1 MSSWLRPT
9 DLNGVVLKE
18 DVDVSLLR
26 KILILHNQTSDEIQR
41 ILTESE
47 VEKIKRLIREYGM
60 NSTIE
65 VKYKFGKDKK
75 FGRVWARFSASNLW
89 NRIKATIRGDNY
101 IDIDMINS
109 GTQIIYDL
117 ATKLGFGKDEVFTIA
132 NYITNR
138 EELLVEVME
147 KYNVGRYIA
156 KDLFIIMNFGVL
168 MNFQ

>member
-1 MSSWLRPT
+1 MSPWLRPT
-9 DLNGVVLKE
+9 DLNGIVLKE
-18 DVDVSLLR
+18 DIDVSILR
-26 KILILHNQTSDEIQR
+26 KILILHNQTSDQTPR
-41 ILTESE
+41 LLTDDE
-47 VEKIKRLIREYGM
+47 VIKIKRLIREYGM
-60 NSTIE
+60 KSTID
-65 VKYKFGKDKK
+65 VTYKFGKDKK

-117 ATKLGFGKDEVFTIA
+117 STKLGFSKDDVFTIA
-132 NYITNR
+132 NYITDR

-156 KDLFIIMNFGVL
+156 KDLFIIMNFSD
-168 MNFQ
+168 